1 MISILQHIQYL
12 ILHHDCVV
20 VPGLGAFV
28 ARYVGASFTPDGT
41 SLTAPGRE
49 LGFNA
54 LLSHDDGLLTGSV
67 TRREGVSYEC
77 ARSAVEREVELIHRR
92 LRHEGSVS
100 LDRIGILSLNGHG
113 AIEFAPAAES
123 AIHSLPFCGF
133 TTLTL
138 HPAAQ
143 HTEETQEPII
153 LEVDTRKNRKNW
165 LGQRAISALKY
176 AASVAVAF
184 GIGLTMLTPLS
195 PDNVDKASLSAPI
208 EKVVNLDDDNANEYA
223 NREIKLYVPDAE
235 EATAVVPM
243 KTAANGTVD
252 LSQNYASAPKYYVI
266 VASTTS
272 LKEARRYVR
281 HNSTAK
287 YPLQILPADGR
298 YRVFAASGDDFEKM
312 SAFRNTDAAF
322 AKANPNAW
330 VYTLER

>member
-28 ARYVGASFTPDGT
+28 ARYVGALFSADGAT
-41 SLTAPGRE
+41 LTAPCRE

-54 LLSHDDGLLTGSV
+54 LLSHDDGLLVGSV

-77 ARSAVEREVELIHRR
+77 ARSAVEREVELINRR
-92 LRHEGSVS
+92 LRHEGSLT
-100 LDRIGILSLNGHG
+100 LDRIGILSLNEHG
-113 AIEFAPAAES
+113 AIEFAPATDS
-123 AIHSLPFCGF
+123 AIHALPFYGL

-138 HPAAQ
+138 KPTVQIEAEKQ
-143 HTEETQEPII
+143 PVI
-153 LEVDTRKNRKNW
+153 LEVDTRENNRKRF
-165 LGQRAISALKY
+165 GRRAISALKY
-176 AASVAVAF
+176 AASVVVAF
-184 GIGLTMLTPLS
+184 GLGLTMLTPVS

-208 EKVVNLDDDNANEYA
+208 EKVVNLGNENSENCA
-223 NREIKLYVPDAE
+223 DREIKLYVPDAE

-252 LSQNYASAPKYYVI
+252 LSENYAAAPKYYVI

-272 LKEARRYVR
+272 LKEARRYVKY
-281 HNSTAK
+281 NSTAK

-298 YRVFAASGDDFEKM
+298 YRVFAASGDDFDKM
-312 SAFRNTDAAF
+312 SDFRTADVSF
-322 AKANPNAW
+322 ANANPNAW